1 MTAERKTLLGLGEA
15 LWDID
20 RLHGTRTPGGAP
32 INFAFYAA
40 RRGVRSIAVS
50 AVGRDAAGDELL
62 EACRRHGIETE
73 APRVD
78 APTGSA
84 VAFTERGE
92 QRFRI
97 EEEVAYDRIPCT
109 GRMLELA
116 RTASAAA
123 FGTLAQRCEASRR
136 TIRRLLKAMPADALR
151 LYDINLRPP
160 FYARELVESSLEI
173 ADALKIND
181 EELAV
186 LQRMFAL
193 PADEE
198 EAVRA
203 LAERWGLRLVV
214 LTAGAR
220 YSRVRTPDTT
230 SLLPTPRV
238 EIREGVNDTVGAG
251 DSFTGTLVAELLLG
265 RSVAEAHR
273 TAVGTAAE
281 VCRHR
286 GAWI

>member
-1 MTAERKTLLGLGEA
+1 MTTTRKTVLGLGEV

-20 RLHGTRTPGGAP
+20 RLRGTRTPGGAP

-40 RRGVRSIAVS
+40 RRGLRGIAVS
-50 AVGRDAAGDELL
+50 AVGQDAAGDKLL
-62 EACRRHGIETE
+62 EACRSHGIETE
-73 APRVD
+73 IARVD

-84 VAFTERGE
+84 VAYLEAGE

-109 GRMLELA
+109 ERMLELA
-116 RTASAAA
+116 RTAAAAA
-123 FGTLAQRCEASRR
+123 FGTLAQRCAPSRD
-136 TIRRLLKAMPADALR
+136 TIRRLLAAMPAEALR

-160 FYARELVESSLEI
+160 FYGRETVEASLEI

-181 EELAV
+181 EELVV
-186 LQRMFAL
+186 LQRMFDL
-193 PADEE
+193 PADEAA
-198 EAVRA
+198 AVEA
-203 LAERWGLRLVV
+203 LAARWGLRLVV

-220 YSRVRTPDTT
+220 YSRVHTPEAV

-238 EIREGVNDTVGAG
+238 EIREGENDTVGAG
-251 DSFTGTLVAELLLG
+251 DAFTGTLVAELLLG
-265 RSVAEAHR
+265 RPIAEAHR
-273 TAVGTAAE
+273 TAVETAAE